1 MTVNTTVNK
10 QSATGDGSTT
20 AFDITDFK
28 IQQATDVKVYVDDVL
43 QSSGY
48 TVVVN
53 DPDDTDGGTVTFS
66 SAPAL
71 DADIL
76 FVRVVPYTQLF
87 DMQYEE
93 NISESDINNA
103 FDKLV
108 MMLQQVKEI
117 TDRCLKLN
125 VISGVTELAGIDSL
139 ENLAGYIPVVNDDE
153 DDFELLS
160 PSTIA
165 NLVTAANG
173 DVNGPATA
181 VSGNVATFNGAT
193 GKIIQD
199 GGIAIPS
206 PTGKA
211 FYPTRVNSAG
221 DGIEYQNI
229 AMTELTIASG
239 SITPTGPAHFVD
251 TESDAA
257 SDDLDT
263 LATGSVPDGHRVIL
277 FAANTSRD
285 VVIKHGTGNIYL
297 VGDADKTLDD
307 DEKAIMLIRNGS
319 NWYEAGWNSGEAGI
333 TVNLSSEQTLTTAAS
348 RTVSHGLGTYPSLWG
363 SFFVCKTAESN
374 YAVNDRVSQFIE
386 ADGTYSQTSSTYATT
401 SVVGTRMPSF
411 GWSVKDKTT
420 GAFFTGAAGGYLTA
434 ARWKQV
440 LWWVA

>member
-28 IQQATDVKVYVDDVL
+28 IQQATDVKVYVDGVL

-181 VSGNVATFNGAT
+181 VSGNVATFNGTT

-211 FYPTRVNSAG
+211 FYPARVNSAG
-221 DGIEYQNI
+221 DGIEYQSQ
-229 AMTELTIASG
+229 APTELTIASG
-239 SITPTGPAHFVD
+239 AVTPTLPFHTLD
-251 TESDAA
+251 TEGDAA

-263 LATGSVPDGHRVIL
+263 LGTGSVPDGHRLTLI
-277 FAANTSRD
+277 AANTARTG
-285 VVIKHGTGNIYL
+285 VIKHGTGNIFL
-297 VGDADKTLDD
+297 VGDADFSLDD
-307 DEKAIMLIRNGS
+307 DEKSISVVRNGS
-319 NWYEAGWNSGEAGI
+319 NWYETGRNIGGSGSSRVESSQKTI
-333 TVNLSSEQTLTTAAS
+333 TANTTITHA
-348 RTVSHGLGTYPSLWG
+348 HGFGAVPDRFGCLLECITTDLG
-363 SFFVCKTAESN
+363 
-374 YAVNDRVSQFIE
+374 YAVGDRVDLWWE
-386 ADGTYSQTSSTYATT
+386 GDGTYNNVSGTNVDATNIEHRFCSSTTPYIVNSSRAFAAITT
-401 SVVGTRMPSF
+401 TN
-411 GWSVKDKTT
+411 
-420 GAFFTGAAGGYLTA
+420 
-434 ARWKQV
+434 WKAI
-440 LWWVA
+440 LWAEYDG